1 VLGRCRLPIPRLTL
15 AALIGA
21 LAILPAC
28 KTTNPEAA
36 AVVAQP
42 DTPVVKNITSFSNSL
57 RCMDQLFLDYG
68 KRGIVI
74 TSDGL
79 PDATGTINAGTKDMM
94 ITTLSKMSERSN
106 AFRFV
111 DIHRHGALEYIQT
124 RTSQNYAIPNFYIRG
139 AITQVDRN
147 VASDSV
153 GGGIAIPMA
162 SLGYSEDQLLSV
174 VTLDLNIGDTDKRQ
188 IIPGLHTT
196 NTITVVLSGRGG
208 EAEGVIEKASLW
220 FEVEQ
225 DRRQGSHQAV
235 RTLIELGLIEVLG
248 KLTKVPYWRC
258 LELDTTDPTLIAQ
271 ARGWYDRMTRAE
283 RIRVVQAALKKTGD
297 YTGPVTGMTTTA
309 LQRAVNAYKAQN
321 DLIAN
326 GRVDFDIYY
335 RLLADNRAVVPTD
348 DALADSRGERG
359 GTLTDATYRPQTPAR
374 PTAAA
379 NPAGY
384 DPYGLQVRPVDS
396 TGGYSVGDSLTLA
409 VDVGQPA
416 HVYCY
421 YEYADGSDTAVT
433 RIFPNRWQR
442 NSLVAPGR
450 TVRIPGPNA
459 DFRLVLSTAG
469 AEEQVSCMAVGEA
482 YRGAETPLALT
493 DRDLEPIT
501 QARGLWEIVQ
511 QHQKARPEPPSVQ
524 TVRWTVR

>member
-1 VLGRCRLPIPRLTL
+1 MIPRLAFTMPVLLAGL
-15 AALIGA
+15 AALPG
-21 LAILPAC
+21 C

-57 RCMDQLFLDYG
+57 RCMDELFQDYG

-94 ITTLSKMSERSN
+94 ITTLSKLSERSN

-111 DIHRHGALEYIQT
+111 DIHSHGALNYIQR
-124 RTSQNYAIPNFYIRG
+124 RTGQNYDIPKYYIRG

-174 VTLDLNIGDTDKRQ
+174 VTLDLNIGDTVARQ

-235 RTLIELGLIEVLG
+235 RTLVELGLIEVLG

-271 ARGWYDRMTRAE
+271 ARTWYDRMTIDE
-283 RIRVVQAALKKTGD
+283 RHRVVQAALKKTGD
-297 YTGPVTGMTTTA
+297 YGGPVTGQMNTA
-309 LQRAVNAYKAQN
+309 FKRAINGYKAEK

-326 GRVDFDIYY
+326 GRVDFDLYY

-348 DALADSRGERG
+348 DALRDSAGESG
-359 GTLTDATYRPQTPAR
+359 GTLIDASYRPQAPDR
-374 PTAAA
+374 PVRAEA
-379 NPAGY
+379 PSGV
-384 DPYGLQVRPVDS
+384 DPLGLNVRPVEVS
-396 TGGYSVGDSLTLA
+396 GGYAVGDSLTLA
-409 VDVGQPA
+409 VDVARPA

-421 YEYADGSDTAVT
+421 YRYADGSGDAVT

-442 NSLVAPGR
+442 DSFITPGR
-450 TVRIPGPNA
+450 TLRIPGPDA

-469 AEEQVSCMAVGEA
+469 VEEEVSCMAVEEP
-482 YRGAETPLALT
+482 YRGQETPLALT
-493 DRDLEPIT
+493 ERDLEPIT
-501 QARGLWEIVQ
+501 RARGLWEVVQ
-511 QHQKARPEPPSVQ
+511 QHQEARAQPPSVQ
-524 TVRWTVR
+524 NLRWTVR